1 MLECTDCNA
10 TISRLYNRL
19 FSEYDPKTSYVQN
32 NILEKC
38 LWCTSVLIKLCKL
51 DVSEQVLKIPMYLPK
66 NILGGSFFSG
76 KLQVQSLRLQICLKV
91 IHHRVFWHGFWKIAL
106 FKISEKILQNIFA
119 IPFLTNLNL
128 QEENDVLNKNLQN

>member
-1 MLECTDCNA
+1 MPECTDCNA

-38 LWCTSVLIKLCKL
+38 LCCTSVLIKLCKL

-66 NILGGSFFSG
+66 TSLVVASFQDSCRSRASVCKF
-76 KLQVQSLRLQICLKV
+76 V
-91 IHHRVFWHGFWKIAL
+91 
-106 FKISEKILQNIFA
+106 
-119 IPFLTNLNL
+119 
-128 QEENDVLNKNLQN
+128 

>member
-1 MLECTDCNA
+1 MPECTDCNA
-10 TISRLYNRL
+10 TISRPYNRL

-38 LWCTSVLIKLCKL
+38 LCCTSVLIKLCKV

-76 KLQVQSLRLQICLKV
+76 
-91 IHHRVFWHGFWKIAL
+91 
-106 FKISEKILQNIFA
+106 
-119 IPFLTNLNL
+119 
-128 QEENDVLNKNLQN
+128 